1 MAGLDNIIEQI
12 LKSSE
17 DAAEKTLSA
26 ARKEAE
32 ELLAKADKETEQ
44 EIQAIRLRSEQNTA
58 DILARG
64 SSGANLRYR
73 QGLLACRQRLIQEVL
88 SEALEHLKNLE
99 TKDYFDTVIRL
110 AKKSA
115 LPKEGQ
121 IYFSRKDLLRLP
133 AGFEAALNDALKE
146 TGGILHISD
155 IPKDLDGGF
164 ILSYGGIEEN
174 CSFDALFD
182 SERDALKDLVYPI
195 LFP

>member
-1 MAGLDNIIEQI
+1 M
-12 LKSSE
+12 
-17 DAAEKTLSA
+17 
-26 ARKEAE
+26 
-32 ELLAKADKETEQ
+32 
-44 EIQAIRLRSEQNTA
+44 
-58 DILARG
+58 
-64 SSGANLRYR
+64 
-73 QGLLACRQRLIQEVL
+73 
-88 SEALEHLKNLE
+88 
-99 TKDYFDTVIRL
+99 IRL

-121 IYFSRKDLLRLP
+121 IHFSRKDLLRLP